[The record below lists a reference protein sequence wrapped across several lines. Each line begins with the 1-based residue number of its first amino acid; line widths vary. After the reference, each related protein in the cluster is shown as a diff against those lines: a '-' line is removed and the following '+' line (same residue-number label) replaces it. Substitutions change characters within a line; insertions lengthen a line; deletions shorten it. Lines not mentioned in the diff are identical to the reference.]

1 MVWRAD
7 DQQGNEA
14 GKVRWE
20 IVEYTRGHGLD
31 LGCGPH
37 KAFPHFTGV
46 DNLKDVGLF
55 GIEMVPDKV
64 VESCERLTEFGD
76 ESQNFV
82 FSSHLLEHIDD
93 YAGALK
99 EWWRVIRPGGHLVL
113 YLPHK
118 DLYPRCGTPGSNPDH
133 KHDFEPLD
141 IKRAMYEAQSGW
153 SLLVNEVRNQGME
166 YSFLQV
172 WKKRRDGLQRDETC
186 HVQRKEDRKPKVCV
200 VRYGGFGDMLQA
212 AGVLPALKE
221 QGFRVTVMT
230 TPRGQGV
237 IEFDPNV
244 DRFFIQD
251 ENQVPNHLLGEFWE
265 YQSKKF
271 DRFINLSESVEGT
284 LLALPGRVNHSWPHA
299 IRNKYLNL
307 NYHEFTAEL
316 AGVPFSPEG
325 RFYATAEERTTVAK
339 LMRDKNNDISAF
351 HVVFALSGSSQ
362 HKFYAGQD
370 AVIAGMLLDIPNIH
384 IYLTGDEAC
393 KILECG
399 WENESRVSLLCGEQS
414 IRETLT
420 LAQLAD
426 VVIGPE
432 TGVLNSVAFDGNV
445 AKICLL
451 SHSSEENLTKH
462 WVNSY
467 PITPVGID
475 CYPCHRL
482 HYGMKYCR
490 EDKETGTAMCQM
502 SIDPARIV
510 SAVKYIYAKLV
521 GEGDHR

>member
-1 MVWRAD
+1 MVWRAED
-7 DQQGNEA
+7 PQGNES
-14 GKVRWE
+14 GKVRWD
-20 IVEYTRGHGLD
+20 IVEYTRGKGLD

-55 GIEMVPDKV
+55 GIEMCPDVV
-64 VESCERLTEFGD
+64 VESCERLAEFCD
-76 ESQNFV
+76 ESQDFV

-99 EWWRVIRPGGHLVL
+99 EWWRVIRPGGFLVL

-118 DLYPRCGTPGSNPDH
+118 DLYPMCGQEGSNPDH
-133 KHDFEPLD
+133 KHDFEPFD
-141 IKRAMYEAQSGW
+141 IKKVMYWLGGW
-153 SLLVNEVRNQGME
+153 TLVVNEVRSGGTE

-172 WKKRRDGLQRDETC
+172 WKKNSTGVQSDETIRIP
-186 HVQRKEDRKPKVCV
+186 RKVDRLPKACV

-212 AGVLPALKE
+212 ASVLPALKKA
-221 QGFRVTVMT
+221 GFHVTVMT
-230 TPRGQGV
+230 TPRGQSV
-237 IEFDPNV
+237 IEHDPNV
-244 DRFFIQD
+244 DAFFIQD

-265 YQSKKF
+265 HQARRF

-284 LLALPGRVNHSWPHA
+284 LLALPGRVNHLWPHA
-299 IRNKYLNL
+299 IRHKYMNK

-316 AGVPFSPEG
+316 AGVEFQPEG
-325 RFYATAEERTTVAK
+325 RFYATMEERTNVATF
-339 LMRDKNNDISAF
+339 MRGNEHDAIDTF
-351 HVVFALSGSSQ
+351 HVVYALSGSSQ

-370 AVIAGMLLDIPNIH
+370 AVIAKILLEIPNAH
-384 IYLTGDEAC
+384 IYMTGDEAC
-393 KILECG
+393 KILEAG
-399 WENESRVSLLCGEQS
+399 WENEKRISLLSGEQS

-420 LAQLAD
+420 MAQLAD

-432 TGVLNSVAFDGNV
+432 TGVLNAVAFDSNV
-445 AKICLL
+445 AKVCLL

-482 HYGMKYCR
+482 HYGMKFCR
-490 EDKETGTAMCQM
+490 EDMATGTAMCQM
-502 SIDPARIV
+502 SIDPSRV
-510 SAVKYIYAKLV
+510 FDAVMASYKTSR
-521 GEGDHR
+521 G